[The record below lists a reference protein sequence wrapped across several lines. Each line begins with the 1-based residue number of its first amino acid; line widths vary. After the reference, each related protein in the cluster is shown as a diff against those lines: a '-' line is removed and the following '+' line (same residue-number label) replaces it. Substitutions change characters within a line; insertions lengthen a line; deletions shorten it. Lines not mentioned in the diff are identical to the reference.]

1 MAINRSAIQK
11 ELRAFK
17 QGNPRVKSR
26 KQAIAIAINKDKKK
40 NRRIKRYG

>member
-11 ELRAFK
+11 ELKAFK

-26 KQAIAIAINKDKKK
+26 KQAIPIAINKDKKK